1 VATVSEQPVTATA
14 SGENGGSAPA
24 TPPPAPRKPRFRWH
38 LSTIP
43 ATRSLRVRLTV
54 YYVALLAAAAGGLLI
69 FVNAAAHFTAV
80 PVTIQIPRPTGGFFI
95 TQNTLDLAEEQAR
108 AETLSRLRYFSI
120 LGFGALVLGGI
131 AIGSY
136 AADRALRPITQMAA
150 VARRIGSHNLTERIA
165 LEGADDELKQLADS
179 FDDMVSRLDHSF
191 AQQRQFVADASHEL
205 RTPLTALQLT
215 LDAVRT
221 DPTASDEDYRQVAEN
236 AAAATTRMR
245 RLVEDLLALAERDQP
260 LPHSMVALSSLA
272 ESVVDEMEPVAAQR
286 GVSVTSTVPPSAVAA
301 GDQLSLRRALT
312 NLVENGIR
320 YNREGGHVVVEAAP
334 APPGHVAVAVRDDG
348 IGIPAAGLAHVFDR
362 FYRVD
367 KSRSR
372 AEGGSGLGLS
382 IVAKIARE
390 HGGRVDVESEEGCG
404 SRFILVLP
412 VPR

>member
-1 VATVSEQPVTATA
+1 VTATA

-24 TPPPAPRKPRFRWH
+24 TPPPAPRRPRFRWH

-54 YYVALLAAAAGGLLI
+54 YYVMLLAVAAAGLLV

-80 PVTIQIPRPTGGFFI
+80 PVTIQIPRPTGTFAI
-95 TQNTLDLAEEQAR
+95 TPGIVDYAEEQAR
-108 AETLSRLRYFSI
+108 AETLGRLRYFSI
-120 LGFGALVLGGI
+120 LGFFSLVLGGI

-136 AADRALRPITQMAA
+136 AADRALRPITQMAG
-150 VARRIGSHNLTERIA
+150 VARRIGSHNLKERIA

-179 FDDMVSRLDHSF
+179 FDDMVARLDQAF

-205 RTPLTALQLT
+205 RTPLTALQLNI
-215 LDAVRT
+215 DGVRS
-221 DPTASDEDYRQVAEN
+221 DPTAGEEDYRQLAET
-236 AAAATTRMR
+236 AAGATARMR
-245 RLVEDLLALAERDQP
+245 RLVDDLLALAERDQP
-260 LPHSMVALSSLA
+260 PPHTKVALSPLA

-286 GVSVTSTVPPSAVAA
+286 GVTVACHVTSGAVAT

-312 NLVENGIR
+312 NLVENAIR
-320 YNREGGHVVVEAAP
+320 YNRPGGHVVVESAP
-334 APPGHVAVAVRDDG
+334 APPGRVAVAVRDDG
-348 IGIPAAGLAHVFDR
+348 IGIPAEGLPHVFDR

-390 HGGRVDVESEEGCG
+390 HGGRVDVESEVGKG
-404 SRFILVLP
+404 SRFILTLP
-412 VPR
+412 SAPAT

>member
-1 VATVSEQPVTATA
+1 MATSRQSSAVATVSD
-14 SGENGGSAPA
+14 
-24 TPPPAPRKPRFRWH
+24 KPRFRWH
-38 LSTIP
+38 LSTMR
-43 ATRSLRVRLTV
+43 ATRSLRVRLTI
-54 YYVALLAAAAGGLLI
+54 YYVALLAGAAAGLLI

-80 PVTIQIPRPTGGFFI
+80 PVTIQIPQPTGGFSI
-95 TQNTLDLAEEQAR
+95 TPGVLDYAEAQAR

-120 LGFGALVLGGI
+120 LGFFSLVLGGI

-165 LEGADDELKQLADS
+165 LQGADDELKQLADS
-179 FDDMVSRLDHSF
+179 FDDMVSRLDQAF
-191 AQQRQFVADASHEL
+191 MQQRQFVADASHEL

-215 LDAVRT
+215 VDAVRS
-221 DPTASDEDYRQVAEN
+221 DPNATEQDYREVADS
-236 AAAATTRMR
+236 AAATTERMR

-260 LPHSMVALSSLA
+260 PPHSMVALSSLA
-272 ESVVDEMEPVAAQR
+272 ESVVDEMEPLAALR
-286 GVSVTSTVPPSAVAA
+286 GVTVSSVMPASAVAM

-312 NLVENGIR
+312 NLVENAVR
-320 YNREGGHVVVEAAP
+320 YNRDGGHVVVEAAP
-334 APPGHVAVAVRDDG
+334 APPGRVAVAVRDDG
-348 IGIPAAGLAHVFDR
+348 IGIPAEGLPHVFDR

-390 HGGRVDVESEEGCG
+390 HNGRVDVESEVGKG
-404 SRFILVLP
+404 SRFILTLP
-412 VPR
+412 APPG

>member
-1 VATVSEQPVTATA
+1 M
-14 SGENGGSAPA
+14 
-24 TPPPAPRKPRFRWH
+24 R
-38 LSTIP
+38 

-80 PVTIQIPRPTGGFFI
+80 PVTIQVPRPTGGFFI
-95 TQNTLDLAEEQAR
+95 TPSILTYAETQAR
-108 AETLSRLRYFSI
+108 AETLARLRYFSI
-120 LGFGALVLGGI
+120 LGFLSLVLGGI

-150 VARRIGSHNLTERIA
+150 VARRIGSHNLKERIA

-179 FDDMVSRLDHSF
+179 FDDMVSRLDQAF

-205 RTPLTALQLT
+205 RTPLTALQLS
-215 LDAVRT
+215 LDGVR
-221 DPTASDEDYRQVAEN
+221 SDANATEADYREVADS
-236 AAAATTRMR
+236 AAEATARMR
-245 RLVEDLLALAERDQP
+245 RLVEDLLALAEREQP
-260 LPHSMVALSSLA
+260 VAHGMVALSSLA
-272 ESVVDEMEPVAAQR
+272 ESIVDEMEPVAARR
-286 GVSVTSTVPPSAVAA
+286 GVTVASTVPASAVAA
-301 GDQLSLRRALT
+301 GDLLSLRRALT

-320 YNREGGHVVVEAAP
+320 YNRAGGHVVVETAP
-334 APPGHVAVAVRDDG
+334 APPGRVAVAVRDDG
-348 IGIPAAGLAHVFDR
+348 IGIPPEGLPHVFDR

-390 HGGRVDVESEEGCG
+390 HGGRVDVESEVGKG
-404 SRFILVLP
+404 SRFVLTLP
-412 VPR
+412 AAPAQ

>member
-1 VATVSEQPVTATA
+1 MRATS
-14 SGENGGSAPA
+14 
-24 TPPPAPRKPRFRWH
+24 
-38 LSTIP
+38 
-43 ATRSLRVRLTV
+43 SLRVRLTI
-54 YYVALLAAAAGGLLI
+54 YYVALLAAAAGVLLI
-69 FVNAAAHFTAV
+69 FVNAAAHFTTV
-80 PVTIQIPRPTGGFFI
+80 PVTIQIPTPTGRFVYGQSLF
-95 TQNTLDLAEEQAR
+95 TLAEEQAR

-120 LGFGALVLGGI
+120 LGFFSLVLGGI

-136 AADRALRPITQMAA
+136 AADRALRPITQMAT
-150 VARRIGSHNLTERIA
+150 VARRIGSHNLQERIA

-179 FDDMVSRLDHSF
+179 FDDMVDRLDQAF

-215 LDAVRT
+215 VDGVRS
-221 DPTASDEDYRQVAEN
+221 DPNATEADYREVAE
-236 AAAATTRMR
+236 AAATATARMR

-260 LPHSMVALSSLA
+260 PPHTRVALSSLA

-286 GVSVTSTVPPSAVAA
+286 GVTVASAVPASAVAV

-312 NLVENGIR
+312 NLVENAIR
-320 YNREGGHVVVEAAP
+320 YNREGGHVMVEEAT
-334 APPGHVAVAVRDDG
+334 APPGHVAIAVRDDG
-348 IGIPAAGLAHVFDR
+348 IGIPAEGLPHVFDR

-390 HGGRVDVESEEGCG
+390 HGGRIDVESEAGKG
-404 SRFILVLP
+404 ARFILTLP
-412 VPR
+412 AE